1 MILTPS
7 LEENLSLS
15 LPSLAHRFALPYV
28 RRQIAN
34 CVAVPS
40 VERVTLFRPVSVGSP
55 GC

>member
-15 LPSLAHRFALPYV
+15 LPSRAHRFALSYF
-28 RRQIAN
+28 RRQNAN

-40 VERVTLFRPVSVGSP
+40 IERVTLLGLVSVGSP